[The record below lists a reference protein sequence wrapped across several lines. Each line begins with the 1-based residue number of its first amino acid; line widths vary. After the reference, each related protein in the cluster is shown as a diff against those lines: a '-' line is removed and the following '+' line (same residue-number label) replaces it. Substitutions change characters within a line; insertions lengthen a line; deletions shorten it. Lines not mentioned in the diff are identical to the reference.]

1 MLMRLTGAFH
11 LSSVVSLCSLIA
23 NDNCYGDADFIA
35 ANLATTKLTAALAMA
50 LAHDESAS

>member
-23 NDNCYGDADFIA
+23 NDNWYGDADFIA